1 MEREGGRQYIVE
13 IGTLWLITAVHI
25 IVSKLLSLA
34 LLPHYLDM
42 WCHILPFYNFIE
54 CSQKQK
60 LTGSRSWYCFLDHNF
75 ERLGKISK
83 CIYSKRVT

>member
-1 MEREGGRQYIVE
+1 MKTLAGPIMGVLGDEVVAHGQGGARGMLWREGGANIVE

-54 CSQKQK
+54 CSPEAE
-60 LTGSRSWYCFLDHNF
+60 TYR
-75 ERLGKISK
+75 I
-83 CIYSKRVT
+83 